1 MKILLDSHILLW
13 LGYNNTQKIANDT
26 KLLLE
31 NIDNELYFSL
41 VSIWELTI
49 KASLNKPNFPDNV
62 EGLRKGLLI
71 NGLQEL
77 PITAK
82 QIFRMKTL
90 PKIHGDPFDRLLIA
104 QAIME
109 NMHFLTVDEKILEYP
124 FDLILNAKK

>member
-1 MKILLDSHILLW
+1 M
-13 LGYNNTQKIANDT
+13 
-26 KLLLE
+26 LE

-77 PITAK
+77 PITAE

-90 PKIHGDPFDRLLIA
+90 PKIHGDSFDRLLIA